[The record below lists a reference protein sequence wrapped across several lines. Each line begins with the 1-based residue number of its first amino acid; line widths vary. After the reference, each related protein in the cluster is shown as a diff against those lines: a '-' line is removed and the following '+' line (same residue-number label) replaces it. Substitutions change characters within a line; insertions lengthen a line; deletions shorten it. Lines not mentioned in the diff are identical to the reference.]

1 MEDTMRGHG
10 MRLTRRH
17 ALAAGILGLLLT
29 ALLLPALSG
38 AAAANDGTTAPQN
51 RNFTVAA
58 VPLLVH
64 EQTGIFGFLQ
74 QDFAPGGVLDG
85 KEVYGFN
92 PSQLSVLKGD
102 RVHVTV
108 VNPTNDPHSFT
119 LPDLGVNVII
129 DGGQANGLSFVA
141 SRVGAFT
148 FVCTVAE
155 HQPYMTGQLVVMP
168 RPLE

>member
-1 MEDTMRGHG
+1 MRGHG
-10 MRLTRRH
+10 MRLRRRH
-17 ALAAGILGLLLT
+17 TLAAGVLVLLV
-29 ALLLPALSG
+29 AVLLIPALTG
-38 AAAANDGTTAPQN
+38 AAAANDGSSTPQN

-92 PSQLSVLKGD
+92 PSQLVVQKGD
-102 RVHVTV
+102 RVHVTI

-119 LPDLGVNVII
+119 VPDLGVNVLI
-129 DGGQANGLSFVA
+129 DGGQANGVSFVA

-148 FVCTVAE
+148 LMCTVAE
-155 HQPYMTGQLVVMP
+155 HQPYMSGQVVVLP
-168 RPLE
+168 RSLD

>member
-1 MEDTMRGHG
+1 MRGHG

-17 ALAAGILGLLLT
+17 ALAAGILGLLVT

-108 VNPTNDPHSFT
+108 VNPTFT

-129 DGGQANGLSFVA
+129 DGGQANGVSFVA